1 MENND
6 ILWRTSKSLEIIINF
21 FKNFL
26 LLMKETS
33 QCHKDGVKVF
43 CQIKHGKHIK
53 GYSCCPLPPNPFYLN
68 LHVYIGTKLDN
79 RFGV

>member
-1 MENND
+1 
-6 ILWRTSKSLEIIINF
+6 
-21 FKNFL
+21 
-26 LLMKETS
+26 MKEIS

-43 CQIKHGKHIK
+43 CQRQDGKHIK

>member
-6 ILWRTSKSLEIIINF
+6 ILWRTSKSLEIFISF
-21 FKNFL
+21 FKIFL

-33 QCHKDGVKVF
+33 QCCKDGVKVF
-43 CQIKHGKHIK
+43 CQRKHGKHIK
-53 GYSCCPLPPNPFYLN
+53 GYSCCPLPPNPFKN
-68 LHVYIGTKLDN
+68 VLHVYIGTKHEN